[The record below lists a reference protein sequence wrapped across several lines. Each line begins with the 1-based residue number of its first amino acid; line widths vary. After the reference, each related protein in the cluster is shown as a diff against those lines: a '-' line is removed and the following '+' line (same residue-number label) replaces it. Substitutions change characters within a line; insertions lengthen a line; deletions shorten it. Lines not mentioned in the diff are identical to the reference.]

1 METVTKRLYE
11 GMFLVDS
18 AEAARDWDGL
28 LKVIDTILSRSEAE
42 IVSVRKWDERP
53 LAYEIGKV
61 ARGTYILAYFRVD
74 AQRIREI
81 EREIKL
87 SERIMRALILSTE
100 QMSEDDIA
108 KDTPSTRLET
118 ERQRRQERKTSEDA
132 EQEAAKASEDAGQE
146 AAKAQVSEDAGRE
159 AAKAQASED
168 AGQEAAKAQAGED
181 AEQEA
186 AKAVEGESESG
197 VEGGNAG
204 EPEGEQSRKGPGGE
218 SGVQN

>member
-87 SERIMRALILSTE
+87 SERIMRALILGAE

-108 KDTPSTRLET
+108 KDTPVTRLET
-118 ERQRRQERKTSEDA
+118 ERQRRQERDASEAGSEPSVA
-132 EQEAAKASEDAGQE
+132 EEAAGTAGEDTGQ
-146 AAKAQVSEDAGRE
+146 E

-168 AGQEAAKAQAGED
+168 AEQAAKAP
-181 AEQEA
+181 
-186 AKAVEGESESG
+186 EGESGSS

-204 EPEGEQSRKGPGGE
+204 EPEGEQSRKAPEGE
-218 SGVQN
+218 SGV